1 MKQKELFE
9 YTPIQKDSI
18 LITEITTSNVIDYN
32 SDAPSKGFLRFAFG
46 GTYYQKF
53 YSNLLTEKQTII
65 YDDNGNTIEYK
76 DKYEY
81 NPVNKQIKLKTSKD
95 GMGNIYEEKTR
106 YVPDMLIFPFVPPY
120 SSFYQMNQLHFTDY
134 PLEVTKIKNGK
145 VTENETYFYKLLTAD
160 SKSLVKD
167 KVSILGKHADAATY
181 QGLHNVGNELV
192 ADVSNIPAT
201 TYLAYDSY
209 SNPTHIRNEKDK
221 TETVYLYGYKGK
233 YAIAEIKNSDYE
245 SVTGLLG
252 NDLITRLADAT
263 KPSYSD
269 MQKVEDLRTQLP
281 ASFITTYEYIPYIG
295 ISKIRDPKNVSTYF
309 KYDDSGRLIKKTDH
323 KGELIS
329 SYKYSNNL

>member
-1 MKQKELFE
+1 MFIKRTKAGNALEQRAIRLCRPCETKELFE

-134 PLEVTKIKNGK
+134 PLEVTKIK
-145 VTENETYFYKLLTAD
+145 TEK
-160 SKSLVKD
+160 
-167 KVSILGKHADAATY
+167 
-181 QGLHNVGNELV
+181 
-192 ADVSNIPAT
+192 
-201 TYLAYDSY
+201 
-209 SNPTHIRNEKDK
+209 
-221 TETVYLYGYKGK
+221 
-233 YAIAEIKNSDYE
+233 
-245 SVTGLLG
+245 
-252 NDLITRLADAT
+252 
-263 KPSYSD
+263 
-269 MQKVEDLRTQLP
+269 
-281 ASFITTYEYIPYIG
+281 
-295 ISKIRDPKNVSTYF
+295 
-309 KYDDSGRLIKKTDH
+309 
-323 KGELIS
+323 
-329 SYKYSNNL
+329 